1 MNALIIIAVPVLL
14 CFIGTD
20 IIADGPSARR
30 ARKAQRAQRFTRSHW
45 N

>member
-1 MNALIIIAVPVLL
+1 MNAVIGIAVPILL
-14 CFIGTD
+14 TFIVTD
-20 IIADGPSARR
+20 IVMDGAAMRR